1 MTVKLYT
8 GNLAIPLDRE
18 FRAQIIDNFT
28 QIQDELI
35 RISNNQTKIL
45 EKMNKFPSN
54 VTGSSLATSTDIEN
68 LIGRINRIVLGTDNE
83 MIELVVTQILKEKGV
98 IK

>member
-54 VTGSSLATSTDIEN
+54 ATGSSLATSTDIEN